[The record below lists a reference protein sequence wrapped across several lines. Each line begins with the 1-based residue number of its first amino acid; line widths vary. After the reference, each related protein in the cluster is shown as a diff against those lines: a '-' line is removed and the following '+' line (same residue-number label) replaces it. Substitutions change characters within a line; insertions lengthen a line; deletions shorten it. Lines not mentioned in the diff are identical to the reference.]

1 MSGCVVFKFVCSRT
15 QSTPRCTHLKA
26 ALPDAKNTLSYFYE
40 KNEASSHTMCIALL
54 RRVEARFSV
63 RISRLVLHLHRKA
76 RFKFPEPLFVCL
88 AGRKKYTVL
97 FLREKRGCSMHKYA
111 TLYSV
116 LVCFLRMDKTE
127 KGLCVSYSCSSFY
140 VKIQSD
146 KSIVFIKKTN
156 ASNKYDYMGCSINS
170 CTA

>member
-1 MSGCVVFKFVCSRT
+1 
-15 QSTPRCTHLKA
+15 
-26 ALPDAKNTLSYFYE
+26 
-40 KNEASSHTMCIALL
+40 
-54 RRVEARFSV
+54 
-63 RISRLVLHLHRKA
+63 
-76 RFKFPEPLFVCL
+76 
-88 AGRKKYTVL
+88 
-97 FLREKRGCSMHKYA
+97 MHKYA

-116 LVCFLRMDKTE
+116 LVCFFRMDKTE
-127 KGLCVSYSCSSFY
+127 KGLCVSYSCSLFY